1 MGLITWIIFGALV
14 GWVASK
20 IAGTDEQ
27 QGWIMN
33 IVLGVVGALVGGFLY
48 GLVTGNGIE
57 IGFNI
62 GSFIVAVIGA
72 LIVIYAVKMVRSRS
86 A

>member
-33 IVLGVVGALVGGFLY
+33 IVLGVVGALVGGFLF
-48 GLVTGNGIE
+48 GLVTGEGFE
-57 IGFNI
+57 IGFNV

-72 LIVIYAVKMVRSRS
+72 IIVVYAVRLVRSRS